1 MILFI
6 LAVMMITGI
15 LLVTTS
21 MKSSSTWLTGC
32 FAGSILLIVGFMYYF
47 AKSGGLPYQM
57 EFIFFLHPDIHRFF
71 QYSTITIDEMSRLLS
86 IGRAVF
92 LFFLAGFVI
101 NVSTVIQPKIKPL
114 FYAAAFLFALSSYL
128 IYEPAVY
135 ARLAEHSTDSFHHRT
150 AFIMRA
156 SYLLHELALLTLLT
170 RELRR
175 MRTPWLRNKFMI
187 VFVTVVNL
195 AIIFLLFGV
204 FSPLQVS
211 HAITATYFY
220 MGSLYYNSP
229 LSIIQWYALIGVSF
243 VVTIFG
249 AFSLWRYNKLIG
261 QIGKPEMLVEKK
273 IRQSDMGVRVFTH
286 GIKNQILAQRVL
298 IRNLKKRLAA
308 AYEANETD
316 SSRAERTS
324 LIRDDIDRLSASNDQ
339 ILQRMDELYSAFKT
353 NRMRLRPTSLQQ
365 ICEQVLTKLDPEQR
379 ALLQTKPFKD
389 QLILADLPYIV
400 QTVYNLLSNA
410 FDAVRDNKSLAR
422 SANVSLYCYLAG
434 HYAVLQIKD
443 NGVGI
448 DKSQRHQ
455 LFDPFYT
462 RKNSDTNWGLGLSYV
477 QQTVKAH
484 FGYVRFDS
492 KLGEG
497 TTFYVY
503 LPIYRAAE

>member
-6 LAVMMITGI
+6 LVVMTITGI

-21 MKSSSTWLTGC
+21 KKSSSIWLTGC
-32 FAGSILLIVGFMYYF
+32 FAGSSLLIVAFMYYF
-47 AKSGGLPYQM
+47 AKSGGLPYRM

-86 IGRAVF
+86 IGRAIF

-101 NVSTVIQPKIKPL
+101 NVSAIIRPKLKPIA
-114 FYAAAFLFALSSYL
+114 YTAAFLFALSSYL

-135 ARLAEHSTDSFHHRT
+135 ARLAEHSPDSFHNRT

-156 SYLLHELALLTLLT
+156 SYLLHVLALLTLLT

-187 VFVTVVNL
+187 VYVTVVNL
-195 AIIFLLFGV
+195 AVIFLLFGV
-204 FSPLQVS
+204 LSPLQVS

-220 MGSLYYNSP
+220 MGSLYYNNI
-229 LSIIQWYALIGVSF
+229 LSIIQWYALIGISF
-243 VVTIFG
+243 VVTILG
-249 AFSLWRYNKLIG
+249 ALSLWRYNKLIG
-261 QIGKPEMLVEKK
+261 QTGKPEMLVEKK

-298 IRNLKKRLAA
+298 IRNLKKSLAA
-308 AYEANETD
+308 ASEADD
-316 SSRAERTS
+316 SDGCRIERTT
-324 LIRDDIDRLSASNDQ
+324 LVRDDLDRLSASNDQ
-339 ILQRMDELYSAFKT
+339 ILQRLDELYSAFKT
-353 NRMRLRPTSLQQ
+353 NRIRLRPTSVQQ
-365 ICEQVLTKLDPEQR
+365 IVEHVLMKLDPEQR
-379 ALLQTKPFKD
+379 ALLQTKPFRD
-389 QLILADLPYIV
+389 RVILADLPYIV

-410 FDAVRDNKSLAR
+410 FDAVRENKSLGR
-422 SANVSLYCYLAG
+422 TSDVRLNCYMAG
-434 HYAVLQIKD
+434 HYVVIQIMD
-443 NGVGI
+443 NGIGI
-448 DKSQRHQ
+448 DKSRRHQ

-503 LPIYRAAE
+503 LPIYRASD